1 MRQLS
6 PPRKPNRY
14 SNYQNNEQQ
23 SKGSYLETMGHAQI
37 VVQNQQMIK
46 TRQWNILNCR
56 KFDPHSREDIKN
68 HYDSDTPLPPGEM
81 PDPHTDSKY
90 QPTSNKLI
98 EVKPANASNG
108 LAKSGSRAENNSVSV
123 APAARFH
130 SLPKG
135 NPMPDRRIAPV

>member
-1 MRQLS
+1 MRQLP

-46 TRQWNILNCR
+46 TRQRNILNCR

-68 HYDSDTPLPPGEM
+68 DYNSDRPLSSCEM
-81 PDPHTDSKY
+81 PNPHTDSKY

-98 EVKPANASNG
+98 EGKAEKRLQG
-108 LAKSGSRAENNSVSV
+108 TGKKLFQSGKQLGFRCTRSKVPFV
-123 APAARFH
+123 A
-130 SLPKG
+130 
-135 NPMPDRRIAPV
+135 